1 MRRRQ
6 IAQQRQ
12 QLSARRRITFHH
24 LDTEQ
29 LLAKPEKSEED
40 KESEYGRFESEGSE
54 RRVSN

>member
-12 QLSARRRITFHH
+12 QLSARRRVAFHQTQ
-24 LDTEQ
+24 TEQ

-40 KESEYGRFESEGSE
+40 EESEYGRFESEGSE
-54 RRVSN
+54 RGIFN